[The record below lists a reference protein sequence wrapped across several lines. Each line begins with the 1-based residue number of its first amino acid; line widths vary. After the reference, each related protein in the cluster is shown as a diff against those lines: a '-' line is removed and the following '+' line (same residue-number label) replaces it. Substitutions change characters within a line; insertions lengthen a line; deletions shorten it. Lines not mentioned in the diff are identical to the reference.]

1 MDERRIAEL
10 RETADHTTRR
20 YELYRARVH
29 GPEPTTSA
37 RLAELK
43 RDAERA
49 KLAMHRAD
57 AGA

>member
-1 MDERRIAEL
+1 MDERRLTEL
-10 RETADHTTRR
+10 RETADYATRR
-20 YELYRARVH
+20 YELYRARVY
-29 GPEPTTSA
+29 GPKPTTPA

-57 AGA
+57 ASV